1 MLFAI
6 NPHRQRHAVRAGRE
20 DGVLD
25 GAGVE
30 NDEASANRRD
40 VERLLPADP
49 APQGAAVAI
58 QRPIIIQIQNGGQRA
73 AAVVAQ
79 SQPFQQAKLADA
91 ERAPVEVPVVALA
104 PRRVPRELALARH
117 PMMRRGLSG
126 NRRVKRERAARR
138 RAIELKAPLRF

>member
-25 GAGVE
+25 GAGIE
-30 NDEASANRRD
+30 YNEAPARRRH
-40 VERLLPADP
+40 VERLPLANL
-49 APQGAAVAI
+49 APQRAAVAI
-58 QRPIIIQIQNGGQRA
+58 DHPVVVQIQNSGQRA

-79 SQPFQQAKLADA
+79 PQPLQQAQLGDVK
-91 ERAPVEVPVVALA
+91 RAPVEVPVVALA
-104 PRRVPRELALARH
+104 ARRVPRELALAGH

-126 NRRVKRERAARR
+126 KSTGESCETFVKTSTPSSSRR
-138 RAIELKAPLRF
+138 R

>member
-6 NPHRQRHAVRAGRE
+6 NPHRKRHAVRAGRE

-49 APQGAAVAI
+49 APQGAAVA
-58 QRPIIIQIQNGGQRA
+58 
-73 AAVVAQ
+73 
-79 SQPFQQAKLADA
+79 LYL
-91 ERAPVEVPVVALA
+91 PVV
-104 PRRVPRELALARH
+104 VQ
-117 PMMRRGLSG
+117 
-126 NRRVKRERAARR
+126 
-138 RAIELKAPLRF
+138 I